1 MSHVTS
7 ELHPGAM
14 HEYQCLCS
22 RKTKILK
29 RWTNIRLKIM
39 QGTTSFRVLDN
50 YEDKIEEL
58 FDVSNISSII
68 VKVIGDDPHDLE
80 KFLGVKVKYKYG
92 SVKTTF
98 RMKDIVQQRWLM
110 ASLGAVGRG
119 LYSPVLGVEEKEME
133 LRWAGIWDITHAVEP
148 LQTAENISKA
158 LLSQAADPSKELTPP
173 QYTEDKVNKYTQE
186 PSCKLQQE
194 MKELTF
200 AQLTSLQDG
209 EAISNRDQHDM
220 FLPPLGPPVH
230 VLINIGFGTE
240 VNLQQG
246 IQELWDS
253 LTKCSLYIDHN
264 QQQTYD
270 QDPRPPRHPDPI
282 IECKQIVYGPDRKEV
297 TLPQVDQT
305 PNAISYHTDR
315 AIRNKEKWGAW
326 IMAQGIDGVNGPQ
339 GINGK
344 TGNNGSSGRDGGS
357 LFSKSGAKGGYGGHG
372 HPGTNGSN
380 GMHGTNG
387 SDLLLFLSGNAE
399 NLEISDCIQEVVNI
413 GDETREHCL
422 FVDCSGGRGGHGGS
436 GGRGGDGG
444 SGGNGG
450 RGGTGGYGGS
460 GERGGEGGRG
470 GNGGTGGRGENGA
483 RGGDAGN
490 SGNGGYCAIQTCD
503 PRLLHLVEVAVNSGA
518 PGIGGHPGLG
528 GKGGEGGHG
537 GRGGFGGR
545 GHPPG
550 PTGKSGPHGNKGT
563 RGRYGDPGNNGIRG
577 VNGGLLFVLLSL
589 DRQSVI
595 EQSAYIFEV
604 KVDPTSLV
612 ITSAVNDGIF
622 EPNEPIT
629 VTGFTLVN
637 IGKMTLP
644 EGALVSMVPTATV
657 KFQPTKFEL
666 PSLKEQQTLTITQE
680 YHGRVYDVPP
690 PNTQGPYLGE
700 AYFETRVDL
709 LGRPFE
715 SSKTVHKLIVQYP
728 VKINEIELPENLG
741 RGEQGLI
748 NITLKNISTLP
759 YGNCD
764 GSGGK
769 LALRIHFDK
778 RLSPC
783 ANASSSTFYRIH
795 YDPNILDSFY
805 VDIDRV
811 DSNMTLLIEFNV
823 AMSNKAELFD
833 RCPIQIDLLLRDKL
847 IEYQQES
854 IRVIPFYIPSNPPA
868 DILFV
873 TDRSITRKE
882 FVLWQRLFEL
892 LGTRVDF
899 WDKDRYEGFSYKGQT
914 GERHQMTWIGRHS
927 GSLILIPNDPFE
939 LIDPMDVYTHLTDD
953 SRIENDINSL
963 FGDGAVLL
971 IDKPHNHDLRKIKN
985 FIRPICLQG
994 QKFALEGKDFGGN
1007 HLLNPD
1013 EEDIME
1019 RKSSIIQNLEAHPP
1033 VNRCYITNE
1042 ITNSQRLNLL
1052 SFTYGS
1058 LEIHRIPLEPSSKFT
1073 IVTRDITR
1081 FISDDEQLS
1090 VGQIEIPLSNNWSQ
1104 TLLHILYGLPTHLKF
1119 AMLQGHRNL
1128 EINAAFITP
1137 AGLKLEV
1144 IDLVQLVLTKEIIAE
1159 IKCLTLRLTKLA
1171 ALTARVLGDLD
1182 SFLNNAT
1189 QVFAII
1195 TAVKIFAKENISRK
1209 EKEVKLK
1216 VLDYCRPIKR
1226 KLIALG
1232 GKPTRELFQHIKS
1245 FSVKEK
1251 SIHFENLIDS
1261 DNTFEP
1267 HICNQNDLNNE
1278 LISIQ

>member
-1 MSHVTS
+1 MSQATS
-7 ELHPGAM
+7 ELHPGAI

-29 RWTNIRLKIM
+29 RWTNARLKII
-39 QGTTSFRVLDN
+39 QGTIGFRVIDN
-50 YEDKIEEL
+50 YEDKIEQL
-58 FDVSNISSII
+58 FDVPNVSDGSMI
-68 VKVIGDDPHDLE
+68 VEFIDDDPHNPE
-80 KFLGVKVKYKYG
+80 KFLGVKVTFKDG
-92 SVKTTF
+92 KTTF

-119 LYSPVLGVEEKEME
+119 LYSPVLGVEEKELE
-133 LRWAGIWDITHAVEP
+133 LRWAGIWDVTHAGEP
-148 LQTAENISKA
+148 IQTAEDISKA

-173 QYTEDKVNKYTQE
+173 QYTEDKANKYAQE

-194 MKELTF
+194 MKELTLT
-200 AQLTSLQDG
+200 QLTSWQDG
-209 EAISNRDQHDM
+209 EAISNRDQHDT

-230 VLINIGFGTE
+230 VLVNIGFGTE

-246 IQELWDS
+246 VQELWDP

-264 QQQTYD
+264 QQQTYY
-270 QDPRPPRHPDPI
+270 QDPRPHRHPDPI

-305 PNAISYHTDR
+305 PNAISYHMDR
-315 AIRNKEKWGAW
+315 AIRKKEKWGAW
-326 IMAQGIDGVNGPQ
+326 IVAQGIDGVNGQ
-339 GINGK
+339 HGINGMA
-344 TGNNGSSGRDGGS
+344 GNSRSSGRRGGSRFSDSVHPGGDGGH
-357 LFSKSGAKGGYGGHG
+357 GGYGR
-372 HPGTNGSN
+372 PGTNGSF
-380 GMHGTNG
+380 GTHGTNG

-399 NLEISDCIQEVVNI
+399 NLEISGFIQEVVNI
-413 GDETREHCL
+413 GGETREHCL

-436 GGRGGDGG
+436 GGRGG
-444 SGGNGG
+444 NGG
-450 RGGTGGYGGS
+450 RGGDGGK
-460 GERGGEGGRG
+460 GERGEGGGGEYGISGIGGDGGRG
-470 GNGGTGGRGENGA
+470 GDGGTGGTGGNGG

-490 SGNGGYCAIQTCD
+490 SGNGGYCVIQTCD
-503 PRLLHLVEVAVNSGA
+503 PRLLHLVEVAVNSGD

-528 GKGGEGGHG
+528 GEGGEGGQG
-537 GRGGFGGR
+537 GRGGYGGA
-545 GHPPG
+545 GSP
-550 PTGKSGPHGNKGT
+550 SGSDGCSGSHGSWGN
-563 RGRYGDPGNNGIRG
+563 RGRDGRPGKNGIRG
-577 VNGGLLFVLLSL
+577 VNGELLFVLLSP
-589 DRQSVI
+589 DRQIVI

-612 ITSAVNDGIF
+612 ITSAVNDGLF
-622 EPNEPIT
+622 EPNEQIT

-637 IGKMTLP
+637 IGNMTLP

-657 KFQPTKFEL
+657 KFHPTKFEL
-666 PSLKEQQTLTITQE
+666 PSLREQQTFTITQE
-680 YHGRVYDVPP
+680 FHGRVYDVPP

-709 LGRPFE
+709 LGRSFE
-715 SSKTVHKLIVQYP
+715 SSKTAHKLIVQYP
-728 VKINEIELPENLG
+728 VTIKEIELPENLG
-741 RGEQGLI
+741 RGEQGSI

-811 DSNMTLLIEFNV
+811 DSNITLLIKFNV

-833 RCPIQIDLLLRDKL
+833 RCPIQVDLLLRDKL

-892 LGTRVDF
+892 LGARVDF

-939 LIDPMDVYTHLTDD
+939 IIDPIDVLTHLIYD

-985 FIRPICLQG
+985 FIRQICLQG
-994 QKFALEGKDFGGN
+994 QKFALEGKYFGGN
-1007 HLLNPD
+1007 HLLSPD
-1013 EEDIME
+1013 EEDFLE
-1019 RKSSIIQNLEAHPP
+1019 R
-1033 VNRCYITNE
+1033 R
-1042 ITNSQRLNLL
+1042 
-1052 SFTYGS
+1052 
-1058 LEIHRIPLEPSSKFT
+1058 
-1073 IVTRDITR
+1073 
-1081 FISDDEQLS
+1081 
-1090 VGQIEIPLSNNWSQ
+1090 
-1104 TLLHILYGLPTHLKF
+1104 
-1119 AMLQGHRNL
+1119 
-1128 EINAAFITP
+1128 
-1137 AGLKLEV
+1137 
-1144 IDLVQLVLTKEIIAE
+1144 
-1159 IKCLTLRLTKLA
+1159 
-1171 ALTARVLGDLD
+1171 
-1182 SFLNNAT
+1182 
-1189 QVFAII
+1189 
-1195 TAVKIFAKENISRK
+1195 
-1209 EKEVKLK
+1209 
-1216 VLDYCRPIKR
+1216 
-1226 KLIALG
+1226 
-1232 GKPTRELFQHIKS
+1232 
-1245 FSVKEK
+1245 
-1251 SIHFENLIDS
+1251 
-1261 DNTFEP
+1261 
-1267 HICNQNDLNNE
+1267 
-1278 LISIQ
+1278 